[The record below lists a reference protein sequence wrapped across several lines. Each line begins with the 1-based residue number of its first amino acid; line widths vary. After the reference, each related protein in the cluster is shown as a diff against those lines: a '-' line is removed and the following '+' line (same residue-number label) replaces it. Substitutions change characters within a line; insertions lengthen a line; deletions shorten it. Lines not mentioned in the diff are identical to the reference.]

1 MLKYEMAGR
10 SEGKAS
16 NSLGVERK
24 EKERHEVKVLA
35 DHFKFIIH
43 LFVPNMVPKK
53 DYLRQLVGD
62 ELCTPREAPR
72 SSWMGFCVCNC
83 VHPNCTSFSSQ
94 IVFYTPSYLC
104 AATCS
109 LLNQSSHC
117 RMEFWVTRTSLGY
130 LDFIRLV
137 WKGML
142 FNRVACLVPRL
153 TSYTLLGH
161 SSF

>member
-1 MLKYEMAGR
+1 MCFVVLKSIGCKHIQAIFINMKEA
-10 SEGKAS
+10 K
-16 NSLGVERK
+16 LGTLGLLV
-24 EKERHEVKVLA
+24 
-35 DHFKFIIH
+35 
-43 LFVPNMVPKK
+43 
-53 DYLRQLVGD
+53 RQLVGD

-72 SSWMGFCVCNC
+72 SSWMCFCVCNC

-94 IVFYTPSYLC
+94 IVFYMPSYLC